1 MKCLATWTKDEME
14 TSRAAEEE
22 RKLIPEGI
30 YSATIIDAATA
41 LSQAGNE
48 YVTITLAINDD
59 GPAAN
64 RKAFDAI
71 FPNARTERGRWFALK
86 RMREYLQACDL
97 PDTGELDGDKLVGKT
112 VVLIASIDK
121 RDADN
126 IRNRY
131 EVARV
136 SDHPSLS
143 PRPASAPAP
152 APVKSAPAPAAT
164 PDDFLDD
171 DVPF

>member
-1 MKCLATWTKDEME
+1 MKYLATWTQDEME
-14 TSRAAEEE
+14 ASRAAEEE
-22 RKLIPEGI
+22 RKLIPEGV

-48 YVTITLAINDD
+48 YVTITLAVNGD

-71 FPNARTERGRWFALK
+71 FPNAKTERGRWFALK

-97 PDTGELDGDKLVGKT
+97 PDTGELDGDKLIGKT
-112 VVLIASIDK
+112 VLLTSRIDR
-121 RDADN
+121 RDDI

-131 EVARV
+131 EVSR
-136 SDHPSLS
+136 
-143 PRPASAPAP
+143 ASASPSPAP
-152 APVKSAPAPAAT
+152 APVPVKIAPAPAAT